1 MLAALAVRCPRAL
14 CGTLRAFST
23 DTVALSGLAFYA
35 RHGVLDAE
43 RTLGQKFVVD
53 LHMHVPTSMTSEAA
67 ASDDVQDTVDYAAVF
82 EQVRGV
88 VQEGPTRNLIETVA
102 HDVALGVLASQP
114 RVVGVDVTVSKP
126 HVALPVVLDCSSV
139 TVRRRRDDL

>member
-1 MLAALAVRCPRAL
+1 MFAALAARCPRAL

-53 LHMHVPTSMTSEAA
+53 LHMHVPTPICKAYKY
-67 ASDDVQDTVDYAAVF
+67 VHLLPCLLKHVPF
-82 EQVRGV
+82 
-88 VQEGPTRNLIETVA
+88 
-102 HDVALGVLASQP
+102 P
-114 RVVGVDVTVSKP
+114 R
-126 HVALPVVLDCSSV
+126 
-139 TVRRRRDDL
+139 